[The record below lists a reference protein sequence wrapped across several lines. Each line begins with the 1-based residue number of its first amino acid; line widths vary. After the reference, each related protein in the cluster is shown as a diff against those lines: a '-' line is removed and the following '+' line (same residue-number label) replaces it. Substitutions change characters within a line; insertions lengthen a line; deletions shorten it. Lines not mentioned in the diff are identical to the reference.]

1 MDCENDAIALA
12 ERYDHWPSL
21 HAWALLRHDELTTR
35 KICIGL
41 GKQNCQLD
49 WEYVLTVEVLV
60 QTVVVI
66 DSVLKEKRCR
76 PLLTGV
82 VATLDEVGMRVRI
95 ACIDSHCFVPSIC
108 NTYKMRINP
117 CPEPVQEIR

>member
-108 NTYKMRINP
+108 NAYKMRINS
-117 CPEPVQEIR
+117 CPEPAQEIR